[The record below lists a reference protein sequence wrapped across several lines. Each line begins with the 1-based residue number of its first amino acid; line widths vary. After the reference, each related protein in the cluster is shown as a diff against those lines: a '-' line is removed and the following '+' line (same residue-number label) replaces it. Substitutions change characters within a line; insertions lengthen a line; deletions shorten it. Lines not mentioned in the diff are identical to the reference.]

1 LQLTCNNLRIWAQ
14 LIFKFESKFYMCI
27 VHSLHLYVNM
37 NQSQGIYGGI
47 KCNVGTPRYKLYDRT
62 LSAYFLSYEVT
73 ATVCSIRINQL
84 RSWITYRSTKVN
96 AVSMWTAPLCVYFLT
111 PLFVKRK
118 TTVPRILACR
128 FLCEGNT

>member
-1 LQLTCNNLRIWAQ
+1 
-14 LIFKFESKFYMCI
+14 MCI

-47 KCNVGTPRYKLYDRT
+47 KCNVGTPRYKLYVRT

-73 ATVCSIRINQL
+73 ATVCSILINQL

-96 AVSMWTAPLCVYFLT
+96 AVSM
-111 PLFVKRK
+111 
-118 TTVPRILACR
+118 
-128 FLCEGNT
+128 